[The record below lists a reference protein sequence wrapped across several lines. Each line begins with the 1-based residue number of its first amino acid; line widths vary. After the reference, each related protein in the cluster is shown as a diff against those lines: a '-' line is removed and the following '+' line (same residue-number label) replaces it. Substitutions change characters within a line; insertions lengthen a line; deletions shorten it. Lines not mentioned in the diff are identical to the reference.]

1 MLTKI
6 EDVLKSNPFISS
18 KVSDRIKFYQYP
30 NSSDLNI
37 GPYIVIDPL
46 SPPTP
51 DDYADDKWLTNDYLF
66 QIEVWSKNPMD
77 KRDVADKIQEVMWN
91 ELGFHNSGSGVDQY
105 DSDLNVHRDARR
117 YRGKAYVDSL

>member
-18 KVSDRIKFYQYP
+18 KISDRIKFYQYP

-77 KRDVADKIQEVMWN
+77 KRSE
-91 ELGFHNSGSGVDQY
+91 E
-105 DSDLNVHRDARR
+105 RR
-117 YRGKAYVDSL
+117 VGKECRSQWRREDWIK